1 MKPSPT
7 RRAQYSDLDADLDED
22 EGRPIR
28 SRRRSSAPSPA
39 VYRRTLPTDYLDLD
53 AVKALRRL
61 SRQGYTAYLV
71 GGGVRDLLL
80 GRRPKDFDIAT
91 DARPPEVRRI
101 FRNSRVIG
109 RRFRLVHIL
118 YPGGKII
125 ECATFRRD
133 PESGFEIL
141 PFEEAKGVDNI
152 SRGAVRLAPLRSEHD
167 EEDDLLIRHDNHFGL
182 PHEDAIRRDFT
193 INGLFYNLERGE
205 VIDYVGGM
213 PDLERGI
220 VRTIGDPGVRFR
232 EDPVRILRAIKFSA
246 RLDMGIDRAVCKAM
260 IEHRGELHKA
270 AKPRVLEEI
279 LRLLRGGAAH
289 RSIFL
294 TLDLGVLEEILP
306 ALAESLESSRELAEY
321 VFGMLSIIDELAAG
335 DELPS
340 DAVLLAAL
348 FSGAYQLALES
359 GELGPADA
367 INEALSEAT
376 ERLVLPRRLRDRIST
391 IVLVQRR
398 LRAGKISNL
407 AHREFFPEAAALYR
421 ISREARGESI
431 PEWAIDLPSPRES
444 PDDGAP
450 RRRRRRRRPRD

>member
-7 RRAQYSDLDADLDED
+7 RRAHDADLDEY
-22 EGRPIR
+22 EGRPVR
-28 SRRRSSAPSPA
+28 TQRRPPSPA
-39 VYRRTLPTDYLDLD
+39 VYRRPLPTDHLDLD
-53 AVKALRRL
+53 VVKALRRL

-141 PFEEAKGVDNI
+141 PFEEAKGVDNV
-152 SRGAVRLAPLRSEHD
+152 SRGAVRLAPLRAEYD
-167 EEDDLLIRHDNHFGL
+167 DEDDLLIRHDNHFGL

-193 INGLFYNLERGE
+193 INGLFYDIERAE

-213 PDLERGI
+213 PDLERGV

-260 IEHRGELHKA
+260 IEHRAELHKA

-306 ALAESLESSRELAEY
+306 ALAESLESSRDMAKY
-321 VFGMLSIIDELAAG
+321 VFGMLSIIDDLAAA

-340 DAVLLAAL
+340 DAILLAAL
-348 FSGAYQLALES
+348 FSGAYHLALES
-359 GELGPADA
+359 GELSPSEA
-367 INEALSEAT
+367 IAEALAEAS
-376 ERLVLPRRLRDRIST
+376 ERLVLPRRLRDRVST
-391 IVLVQRR
+391 IILVQRR
-398 LRAGKISNL
+398 LRAGKFSNL
-407 AHREFFPEAAALYR
+407 VHREFFPEAATLFR
-421 ISREARGESI
+421 ISREARGESV
-431 PEWAIDLPSPRES
+431 PEWALELPTPKES
-444 PDDGAP
+444 PDRGGP
-450 RRRRRRRRPRD
+450 RRRRRRRRPPRD

>member
-7 RRAQYSDLDADLDED
+7 RRVYDADFDED
-22 EGRPIR
+22 RGRTVRAP
-28 SRRRSSAPSPA
+28 RRSQIPSPA
-39 VYRRTLPTDYLDLD
+39 IYRRPLPSEYLDID

-133 PESGFEIL
+133 PDSGFEIL
-141 PFEEAKGVDNI
+141 PFEGAKGLNNV
-152 SRGAVRLAPLRSEHD
+152 SRGAVRLAPLRLEYD
-167 EEDDLLIRHDNHFGL
+167 DEDDLLIRHDNHFGL

-213 PDLERGI
+213 PDLERGV
-220 VRTIGDPGVRFR
+220 VRTIGEPGVRFR

-246 RLDMGIDRAVCKAM
+246 RLDMGIERSVCKAM
-260 IEHRGELHKA
+260 IEHRAELHKA

-279 LRLLRGGAAH
+279 LRLIRGGAAH

-294 TLDLGVLEEILP
+294 ALDLGVLEEILP
-306 ALAESLESSRELAEY
+306 SLAASLESSRELAEH
-321 VFGMLSIIDELAAG
+321 VFGMLTIIDDLAAA

-359 GELGPADA
+359 GDLSAADA
-367 INEALSEAT
+367 VAEALTEAN
-376 ERLVLPRRLRDRIST
+376 ERLVLPRRLRDRVTTLLLI
-391 IVLVQRR
+391 QRR
-398 LRAGKISNL
+398 LRAGKIGNL
-407 AHREFFPEAAALYR
+407 VHREFFPEAAMLFR
-421 ISREARGESI
+421 ISREARGESV
-431 PEWAIDLPSPRES
+431 PDWAIEPPKPSPSAE
-444 PDDGAP
+444 GAAP
-450 RRRRRRRRPRD
+450 KRRRRRRRPRD